1 MATDTTQHNI
11 FCDFLNALG
20 VPYTSCYS
28 SRRFGDMPFK
38 SLFGMSKLLKEY
50 GVESKGVK
58 LDTPADI
65 DKLSVPFIAS
75 TGAGFIIVTG
85 ISGNTLTYMT
95 QGVSETMPL
104 NEIVGDW
111 DGTAFPAFPDADA
124 AEPDYAAHRRDIF
137 IARAKS
143 FVLWGGL
150 VALFLYL
157 FISNGLWRHVST
169 VLLTLLDLAGLY
181 LTWLLLQKSLKIHNP
196 AADRVCRVL
205 QEGGCDTVLETK
217 ASSFFGIFS
226 WSEVGFTYFSVS
238 LLALLIFPQW
248 ICYLAACNILCLP
261 FTFWSIWYQ
270 KFRARNWCTLCVSVQ
285 ATLWLLFFCYLGGG
299 WIAGIFPLR
308 IEFFVLGVT
317 YAVVLMALN
326 RILPRFEPSD
336 PDI

>member
-1 MATDTTQHNI
+1 M
-11 FCDFLNALG
+11 
-20 VPYTSCYS
+20 
-28 SRRFGDMPFK
+28 
-38 SLFGMSKLLKEY
+38 
-50 GVESKGVK
+50 
-58 LDTPADI
+58 
-65 DKLSVPFIAS
+65 
-75 TGAGFIIVTG
+75 
-85 ISGNTLTYMT
+85 
-95 QGVSETMPL
+95 
-104 NEIVGDW
+104 
-111 DGTAFPAFPDADA
+111 
-124 AEPDYAAHRRDIF
+124 
-137 IARAKS
+137 
-143 FVLWGGL
+143 
-150 VALFLYL
+150 
-157 FISNGLWRHVST
+157 
-169 VLLTLLDLAGLY
+169 
-181 LTWLLLQKSLKIHNP
+181 
-196 AADRVCRVL
+196 
-205 QEGGCDTVLETK
+205 LETK